1 MGLHVEKHGTT
12 GQMGYAR
19 IIRFPTGNTRTGHNP
34 AAVEHKA
41 MDETRLTTDIS
52 YVNSLRSVFKIHV
65 EQDGGLILHH
75 RECPDSD
82 LQTVRMSRP
91 DAQMLIALLEHG
103 LSVNTLQQQLEE
115 RGSNS

>member
-1 MGLHVEKHGTT
+1 
-12 GQMGYAR
+12 
-19 IIRFPTGNTRTGHNP
+19 
-34 AAVEHKA
+34 